1 MKRRTLLTVA
11 ALLIGAAACSSE
23 SSGGPSGADTTT
35 SPEVDVSST
44 TGPTTTEVG
53 ATTAP
58 PTSAPT
64 TSAAATTSAPSA
76 TTLAPPTTVACRNMT
91 DPAGGVRLGDC
102 GSAVEQIQ
110 SYLIS
115 KGFTLAMD
123 SRFGP
128 ATDAA
133 VREFQTSSGL
143 TVDGIV
149 GPTTWMAL
157 QSDDIPVGEA

>member
-1 MKRRTLLTVA
+1 MKRRALLTAA
-11 ALLIGAAACSSE
+11 ALLIGTAACSSE
-23 SSGGPSGADTTT
+23 SSGGTSEADTTT
-35 SPEVDVSST
+35 SAEVGVSTT

-58 PTSAPT
+58 PTSA
-64 TSAAATTSAPSA
+64 AATTSAPS
-76 TTLAPPTTVACRNMT
+76 PTTVAPSTIVACRNMT

-102 GSAVEQIQ
+102 GPAVEQIQ

-115 KGFTLAMD
+115 KGFTITMD
-123 SRFGP
+123 GRFGP

-143 TVDGIV
+143 DADGIV
-149 GPTTWMAL
+149 GPMTWMAL